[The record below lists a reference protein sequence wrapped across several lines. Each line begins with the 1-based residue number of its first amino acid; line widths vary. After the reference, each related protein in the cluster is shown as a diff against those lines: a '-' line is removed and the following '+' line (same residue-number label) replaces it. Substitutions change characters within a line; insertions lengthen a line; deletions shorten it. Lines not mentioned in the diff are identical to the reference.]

1 MHRPRWITWRM
12 VKSDPRILHS
22 ADLRL
27 IDEFVAAMRGGHYAP
42 KTIARYRC
50 CLVQTARSLKRGLG
64 ALRREDVPILT
75 RRLFGR
81 TTCARRMA
89 RGTLHTWLKFVGRF
103 ERRGHSA
110 AWQTWLDDY
119 AGFMEVDRGLSSIS
133 RYQYLRVARRYLHW
147 QFRAKS
153 AVWQRVRCA
162 DIWSY
167 AAKLRREDYS
177 PRSLNLELC
186 VLRQF
191 LRFVH
196 LRGHCPPLLADAVP
210 TFSERGHA
218 PRCDVADEEER
229 RRLLASFDR
238 HTAIGRR
245 DRAMTVCMAEL
256 GLRRVEVARLC
267 LSSID
272 WKHAALTVPAAKGGH
287 GRVLPLP
294 SHVASALR
302 DYAQIRPPTDH
313 DFLFVGIGTLAG
325 RAVTT
330 ATVSSAVRRACKRC
344 GLKRAGTHRL
354 RHAFA
359 TRLMRRGINLKEI
372 ADLLGHRLLKTTNV
386 YTHAAPDDL
395 RPLVR
400 PWPE

>member
-1 MHRPRWITWRM
+1 MHWPCRFTWRS
-12 VKSDPRILHS
+12 VKSNPQILRS

-27 IDEFVAAMRGGHYAP
+27 IDEFVVAMRRGHYAP
-42 KTIARYRC
+42 KTVARYRC
-50 CLVQTARSLKRGLG
+50 CLAQTACSLKCGLG
-64 ALRREDVPILT
+64 ALRREDVPRVT
-75 RRLFGR
+75 RRLFGCV
-81 TTCARRMA
+81 TSARRMA
-89 RGTLHTWLKFVGRF
+89 RVTMHTWLKFVGRF
-103 ERRGHSA
+103 ERHGPVA
-110 AWQTWLDDY
+110 PWQMWLDDY
-119 AGFMEVDRGLSSIS
+119 AGFMEADRGLSPIS
-133 RYQYLRVARRYLHW
+133 RYHYLRVARRFLHW
-147 QFRAKS
+147 QFGKNRA
-153 AVWQRVRCA
+153 AWRRVRCG
-162 DIWSY
+162 DIWRY
-167 AAKLRREDYS
+167 AAKLRRDDYC

-186 VLRQF
+186 LLRQF

-210 TFSERGHA
+210 TFSERGHT
-218 PRCDVADEEER
+218 PRRDVADEEER

-238 HTAIGRR
+238 HTVIGRR
-245 DRAMTVCMAEL
+245 DRAMAVCMAEL

-272 WKHAALTVPAAKGGH
+272 WKRAALAVPAAKGGR

-294 SHVASALR
+294 SSVASALR
-302 DYAQIRPPTDH
+302 DYVRVRPRTDH

-330 ATVSSAVRRACKRC
+330 ATISAAIWRACQRC
-344 GLKRAGTHRL
+344 HLKRAGTHRL

-359 TRLMRRGINLKEI
+359 TRLMHRGANLKEI

-386 YTHAAPDDL
+386 YTHAGPDDL

>member
-1 MHRPRWITWRM
+1 
-12 VKSDPRILHS
+12 
-22 ADLRL
+22 
-27 IDEFVAAMRGGHYAP
+27 
-42 KTIARYRC
+42 
-50 CLVQTARSLKRGLG
+50 
-64 ALRREDVPILT
+64 
-75 RRLFGR
+75 
-81 TTCARRMA
+81 MA
-89 RGTLHTWLKFVGRF
+89 RGTLHTWLRFVGRF
-103 ERRGHSA
+103 ERRAHPA
-110 AWQTWLDDY
+110 VWQSWLDDY
-119 AGFMEVDRGLSSIS
+119 AGFMVADRGLSSIS
-133 RYQYLRVARRYLHW
+133 RYQYLRVARRFLRW
-147 QFRAKS
+147 QFRAKP
-153 AVWQRVRCA
+153 AAWRRVRCV
-162 DIWSY
+162 DIWRY
-167 AAKLRREDYS
+167 AAKLRRDGYS

-210 TFSERGHA
+210 TFSERGRA
-218 PRCDVADEEER
+218 PRCDVANDEER

-238 HTAIGRR
+238 RTAIGRR
-245 DRAMTVCMAEL
+245 DRAMTLCMAEL

-272 WKHAALTVPAAKGGH
+272 WKRAALTVPAAKGGR

-302 DYAQIRPPTDH
+302 DYARVRPATDH

-330 ATVSSAVRRACKRC
+330 ATISATIWRACQRC
-344 GLKRAGTHRL
+344 HLKQAGTHRL

-359 TRLMRRGINLKEI
+359 TRLMRRGANLKEI

-386 YTHAAPDDL
+386 YTHAGPDDL

>member
-1 MHRPRWITWRM
+1 MPKPRWFTWRS
-12 VKSDPRILHS
+12 VKSDPHILRS
-22 ADLRL
+22 ADLRA
-27 IDEFVAAMRGGHYAP
+27 IDEFVAALRRGHYAP
-42 KTIARYRC
+42 KTVARYRC
-50 CLVQTARSLKRGLG
+50 CLVQTAGSLKRGLDT
-64 ALRREDVPILT
+64 LRREDVPSVT
-75 RRLFGR
+75 RRFFGSTR
-81 TTCARRMA
+81 SARRMA
-89 RGTLHTWLKFVGRF
+89 RGTLHTWLRFVGRF
-103 ERRGHSA
+103 ERRAHPA
-110 AWQTWLDDY
+110 VWQSWLDDY
-119 AGFMEVDRGLSSIS
+119 AGFMVADRGLSSIS
-133 RYQYLRVARRYLHW
+133 RYQYLRVARRFLRW
-147 QFRAKS
+147 QFRAKP
-153 AVWQRVRCA
+153 AVWRRVRCV
-162 DIWSY
+162 DIWRY
-167 AAKLRREDYS
+167 AAKLRRDGYS

-210 TFSERGHA
+210 TFSERGRA
-218 PRCDVADEEER
+218 LRCDVANDEER

-238 HTAIGRR
+238 RTAIGRR
-245 DRAMTVCMAEL
+245 DRAMTLCMAEL

-272 WKHAALTVPAAKGGH
+272 WKRAALTVPAAKGGR

-302 DYAQIRPPTDH
+302 DYARVRPATDH

-330 ATVSSAVRRACKRC
+330 ATISATIWRACQRC
-344 GLKRAGTHRL
+344 HLKQAGTHRL

-359 TRLMRRGINLKEI
+359 TRLMRRGANLKEI

-386 YTHAAPDDL
+386 YTHAGPDDL

-400 PWPE
+400 PWPK